1 MKKFSSIPVKA
12 QLASYKIAN
21 LLVNQKKSHLDAE
34 TIILPSLRIAVETME
49 LGPDAVEKIN
59 KIPLSHKTMW
69 CRIADISTYLDNQ
82 TKEHFAEADDIQMFW
97 AMQIDERT
105 DISGKAQLLA
115 YVRFAKEQCI
125 QNHFLFCDDLKET
138 TTGADIFELV
148 NKNVSSRGLRWKNC
162 VSVCTDGAPSV
173 QGLRNGFVAHV
184 WSLNEHVKIVHCII
198 HREVLVSKSLTESL
212 GVTMNQVIRIVN
224 YIV

>member
-82 TKEHFAEADDIQMFW
+82 IKEHFAEADDIQKLW
-97 AMQIDERT
+97 AMQIDEST

-115 YVRFAKEQCI
+115 YVKRERLQMIDREMRVCLSS
-125 QNHFLFCDDLKET
+125 NEPR
-138 TTGADIFELV
+138 FELICSKE
-148 NKNVSSRGLRWKNC
+148 NAQVS
-162 VSVCTDGAPSV
+162 
-173 QGLRNGFVAHV
+173 H
-184 WSLNEHVKIVHCII
+184 
-198 HREVLVSKSLTESL
+198 
-212 GVTMNQVIRIVN
+212 
-224 YIV
+224 